1 VLDKYGKPDD
11 ALPGVKNSKEPLPHF
26 PLTGMYNK
34 AGGKVR
40 LTFKLELDQLWLGTK
55 GNLYFMFTCACYFQE
70 RHLKYNSLWNMTLV
84 GQYIDTETSTID
96 HMFLHY
102 DT

>member
-1 VLDKYGKPDD
+1 MFVLQQHKKVLDKYGKPDD
-11 ALPGVKNSKEPLPHF
+11 ALPGVKNSKEQLPHF

-55 GNLYFMFTCACYFQE
+55 GILFSMSHVCAISFVVVLYTFNISCIKLY
-70 RHLKYNSLWNMTLV
+70 
-84 GQYIDTETSTID
+84 
-96 HMFLHY
+96 
-102 DT
+102 